1 MGSSG
6 YYPFDFL
13 ERRDNR
19 MSRDG
24 YYLKNPRFNSEVIN
38 TYNNKFPDSKIDER
52 ENKFICTKCPSA
64 ALNIFNLLRVFDVVR
79 SDPNMKLQNILE
91 KIKSNEAKMKQKCK
105 ENSEFCKDNKIDEEK
120 INLCY

>member
-1 MGSSG
+1 MSKKKTLKKGGG

-38 TYNNKFPDSKIDER
+38 AYNNKFPDSKR
-52 ENKFICTKCPSA
+52 SLNVVVSAIC
-64 ALNIFNLLRVFDVVR
+64 FLLF
-79 SDPNMKLQNILE
+79 
-91 KIKSNEAKMKQKCK
+91 
-105 ENSEFCKDNKIDEEK
+105 EF
-120 INLCY
+120 